1 MAVEFLEF
9 MTVWTTLAVIL
20 GTGLGVAIGAL
31 PGLSSSVGIT
41 MILPFTFALGQGPS
55 IALMLGV
62 YVGSI
67 YGGSISAILLNT
79 PGTPAAAAT
88 AYDGFA
94 MTERGEAGL
103 ALGWATIG
111 SLIGGLFSLVVL
123 MLAAPQFAEASLLFG
138 PVETFALTIFAM
150 TCLSI
155 VSQGAMWKGLLAGI
169 IGLFL
174 TVVGQDL
181 ISGDIRFTFGNFS
194 LAGGIGLLPVLIGVF
209 ALSEVLLRLD
219 QKSGETS
226 SEPSNAGPSKLIF
239 PALQNIRSRV
249 AVFIRSSVIG
259 TGIGVLPGAGA
270 ATASFVSYAFT
281 KKVAKD
287 PSLLGTGEPD
297 GIIASE
303 AANNAV
309 TAGALVPTLA
319 LGIPGDPVT
328 AVMLGTLVIHGIIP
342 GPLLFSSQPGVVY
355 GIYTIMAIANLAMVV
370 FAVLGARVWMRV
382 LKVSEPHLMAIIA
395 MLCFVGAYSVNNSGL
410 DVLIMIIAGLVGFIL
425 RKNGFPT
432 APIVIGMVIGPVME
446 KSLRQGL
453 IISDNSFINFFGS
466 GIASTLFAVT
476 LVIFLV
482 PAFRSV
488 RNRLSQAPVNAR

>member
-1 MAVEFLEF
+1 MIVEFLEF

-94 MTERGEAGL
+94 LTERGQAGL

-111 SLIGGLFSLVVL
+111 SLVGGLFSLGVL
-123 MLAAPQFAEASLLFG
+123 MVAAPQFAELSLRFG
-138 PVETFALTIFAM
+138 PVETFALTLFAM

-181 ISGDIRFTFGNFS
+181 ISGDIRFTFGNFA

-219 QKSGETS
+219 TKTIAETP
-226 SEPSNAGPSKLIF
+226 EPSNSGPAKLQF
-239 PALQNIRSRV
+239 PTLRDIKSRA
-249 AVFIRSSVIG
+249 AVFIRSSAIG

-270 ATASFVSYAFT
+270 ATASFVSYAVT
-281 KKVAKD
+281 KKAAKD

-328 AVMLGTLVIHGIIP
+328 AVMLGTLVIHGIVP
-342 GPLLFSSQPGVVY
+342 GPLLFSNQPGVVY
-355 GIYTIMAIANLAMVV
+355 GIYAIMAIANLAMVA

-382 LKVSEPHLMAIIA
+382 LKVSEPHLMAVIA

-410 DVLIMIIAGLVGFIL
+410 DVLIMIIAGLAGFIL

-453 IISDNSFINFFGS
+453 IISDNSIVNFFGS
-466 GIASTLFAVT
+466 GIATALFVVT
-476 LVIFLV
+476 LIIFLI
-482 PAFRSV
+482 PAFRAAQSK
-488 RNRLSQAPVNAR
+488 LAST